1 MCRDAAPGTGSRA
14 QSSAC
19 LARSPTLPHRRD
31 SIKQPGP
38 QSGRE
43 SMFSRVQTCTPP
55 FLAQRIKLSFASES
69 YANAIPFYMRD
80 LNTWGFNTLRGPG
93 PMHSTETHIHRDMR
107 VCVCVCVSTI
117 THISNSK
124 IFPRHCLLIWG
135 VSLPGPIA
143 MLTVSSGSLNTV
155 HPSGKD

>member
-1 MCRDAAPGTGSRA
+1 MLSLVSLARRSPRAEDLNLPVQKRVPKAKWLHPHLSWAGPRRNDSGQCNPRWRWCAVCRDAAPGTGSRA

-80 LNTWGFNTLRGPG
+80 LNT
-93 PMHSTETHIHRDMR
+93 
-107 VCVCVCVSTI
+107 
-117 THISNSK
+117 
-124 IFPRHCLLIWG
+124 
-135 VSLPGPIA
+135 
-143 MLTVSSGSLNTV
+143 
-155 HPSGKD
+155 